1 MNEQGNELL
10 GYNRRDFLK
19 SGSFTTLMAMLGGVE
34 LLAPS
39 HSATAEEKKSDVA
52 SIKVAVIG
60 LGAWGREIL
69 ATLGRVEH
77 ADVAAICD
85 TYGAFLRR
93 SSKLAPKAKQVEDY
107 KGILDDKEIK
117 AVIVA
122 TPTHKHKE
130 IVLDAL
136 KAGKHVYCEAPLAGT
151 IEDAREI
158 ALAAKALK
166 KQVFQAGLQ
175 MRADP

>member
-1 MNEQGNELL
+1 
-10 GYNRRDFLK
+10 K
-19 SGSFTTLMAMLGGVE
+19 SGSFTTLMTMLGGVQ
-34 LLAPS
+34 LFV
-39 HSATAEEKKSDVA
+39 HSNAAAAEEKKRDVPT
-52 SIKVAVIG
+52 IKVALIG

-85 TYGAFLRR
+85 TYGAYLRR

-130 IVLDAL
+130 IVPAAL
-136 KAGKHVYCEAPLAGT
+136 KAGKHVYCEAPLANSV
-151 IEDAREI
+151 EDAREI
-158 ALAAKALK
+158 ALAAKAAK
-166 KQVFQAGLQ
+166 KQIFQTGLQ
-175 MRADP
+175 MRADPQRQFLLPFIRTG

>member
-1 MNEQGNELL
+1 MIEQGIELL
-10 GYNRRDFLK
+10 RYNRRDFLK
-19 SGSFTTLMAMLGGVE
+19 SGSFTTLMTMLGGVE
-34 LLAPS
+34 LFAPS
-39 HSATAEEKKSDVA
+39 STVAAEEKKSDVP

-69 ATLGRVEH
+69 TTLGRTEH

-93 SSKLAPKAKQVEDY
+93 SGKLAPKAKQVEDY

-122 TPTHKHKE
+122 TPTH
-130 IVLDAL
+130 
-136 KAGKHVYCEAPLAGT
+136 
-151 IEDAREI
+151 
-158 ALAAKALK
+158 
-166 KQVFQAGLQ
+166 
-175 MRADP
+175 